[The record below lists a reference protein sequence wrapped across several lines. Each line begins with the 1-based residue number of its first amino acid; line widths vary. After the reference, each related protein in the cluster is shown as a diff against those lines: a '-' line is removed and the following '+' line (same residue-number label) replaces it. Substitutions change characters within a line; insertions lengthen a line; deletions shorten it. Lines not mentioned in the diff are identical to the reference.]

1 MFLIVTKFI
10 LFKRFVTK
18 YIVSESSWYGS
29 SSPIIST
36 IFNARKAFWSF
47 SINFNKLFG
56 TSNFFISSSYLP
68 SPVERLKVYRK
79 LDEAES
85 FETIIKIKD
94 DLIDR
99 CGVMPDETKNLIEDK
114 KIQIRVY
121 KSGIKSIK
129 SNNTNTNF
137 HLSDTLNDNTL
148 ENLLSLVTKD
158 RKKYLINK
166 ESKFIYKYNESDS
179 KKRRKNVNLL
189 LDEIL

>member
-1 MFLIVTKFI
+1 
-10 LFKRFVTK
+10 
-18 YIVSESSWYGS
+18 
-29 SSPIIST
+29 
-36 IFNARKAFWSF
+36 
-47 SINFNKLFG
+47 
-56 TSNFFISSSYLP
+56 
-68 SPVERLKVYRK
+68 
-79 LDEAES
+79 
-85 FETIIKIKD
+85 
-94 DLIDR
+94 
-99 CGVMPDETKNLIEDK
+99 MPDETNNLIEDK

>member
-1 MFLIVTKFI
+1 MLK
-10 LFKRFVTK
+10 
-18 YIVSESSWYGS
+18 
-29 SSPIIST
+29 
-36 IFNARKAFWSF
+36 KAIETNKNNIEVNNYKPD
-47 SINFNKLFG
+47 INFYD
-56 TSNFFISSSYLP
+56 SSFISSSYLP

-114 KIQIRVY
+114 KIQTRVY

-179 KKRRKNVNLL
+179 KKRRNSVNLL